1 MISNRV
7 ALLFAYKRVT
17 YLKDAIRIL
26 LDCGVS
32 KIYVAID
39 GPKNEQDGFE
49 QRELLDFLTGLNPHN
64 CEIILW
70 KRRKNLGVAI
80 SIISGLDWFFS
91 HEEVGIII
99 EDDLK
104 FDHAFVDFVFR
115 GLDQY
120 KENKEIWL
128 VSGSNFLEERGDKV
142 QFVNYPMIWGWGTW
156 RSRWTEIRNFIPEMQ
171 VNYRGFRFSNIH
183 FFWLIGLLRVRALTI
198 DTWDIPIAYFMRFQ
212 KKYCV
217 LPPVNLVSNM
227 GFDHFSTHTSKNEF
241 PLNYPIE
248 NFEISPETFAT
259 QVPQDCSS
267 NNRFLET
274 AVFHIRSRHYLLI
287 LPIMLHAFKDM
298 LFPGREVLEGRFLSE
313 IQFLP

>member
-17 YLKDAIRIL
+17 YLKDAIPIL
-26 LDCGVS
+26 IECGVS

-39 GPKNEQDGFE
+39 GPKNERDSFE
-49 QRELLDFLTGLNPHN
+49 QKELLDFLTGLNPHN

-91 HEEVGIII
+91 HEEAGIVI

-104 FDHAFVDFVFR
+104 FDHAFVDFIFR

-120 KENKEIWL
+120 RENEEIWL
-128 VSGSNFLEERGDKV
+128 ISGSNFLKRRGDKV

-156 RSRWTEIRNFIPEMQ
+156 SSRWTEIRKFIPELQ
-171 VNYRGFRFSNIH
+171 VRCRDFRFSNVH
-183 FFWLIGLLRVRALTI
+183 FFWLIGLLRVKSLTI
-198 DTWDIPIAYFMRFQ
+198 DTWDIPIAYLMRSR

-227 GFDHFSTHTSKNEF
+227 GFDNFSTHTIKNEF
-241 PLNYPIE
+241 PLKCPIE
-248 NFEISPETFAT
+248 NLEIRPEAFAT
-259 QVPQDCSS
+259 LVPRDCSE
-267 NNRFLET
+267 NNRFFET
-274 AVFHIRSRHYLLI
+274 SVFHIRLRHYLLI
-287 LPIMLHAFKDM
+287 LPIFVYALKGMFFLNRDM
-298 LFPGREVLEGRFLSE
+298 LNSRYESE